1 MNIRIVGSEGLEVS
15 PTVRELGIGF
25 VAYCPSGRGFLSG
38 AIRSLDDLA
47 EDDFAAGIRA
57 FRARPIPGTKRRRYL
72 EENVGAA
79 DVKLTPEELDR
90 IESAFPKGATAGDRY
105 PDMSTVNR

>member
-1 MNIRIVGSEGLEVS
+1 L
-15 PTVRELGIGF
+15 PK
-25 VAYCPSGRGFLSG
+25 
-38 AIRSLDDLA
+38 
-47 EDDFAAGIRA
+47 
-57 FRARPIPGTKRRRYL
+57 RARLPLWGDPLARRSRRGRLRRRNPRFQGTADSRNQARRYL

-79 DVKLTPEELDR
+79 DVELTPEELDR